1 MRVLRLDLQH
11 APGLTTGLPPLE
23 LEGGLTLLVGPNAS
37 GKSTLARS
45 IRALAWP
52 ELDRE
57 VRVAATCEVDGLAR
71 EVFLHG
77 GRADWSPAL
86 QGAFPDAAKHM
97 TGFGL
102 RSLLNGGE
110 GDQTLAQELFQ
121 ELAGGLDLDQA
132 AKAFDSPVQLSRG
145 HGQAKRLGK
154 ARGVLRTA
162 NNSAR
167 DSSAE
172 EQRLVDL
179 DQEIALAQAANQRRS
194 AGERLREL
202 VEAAATL
209 RALEQEG
216 ATFTAGLGAM
226 PEDIKEQI
234 QRFTEELRSAQHDLD
249 AATAEASRLE
259 AQLAEV
265 PVRVE
270 DLDGLRREIRDRAKR
285 LQGLVRQERE
295 LADARTSLAE
305 AQASLTGA
313 EARLR
318 PDAGEHERP
327 GPLGESLLEALATA
341 VVGVREATSREADLR
356 QRLKELDRRL
366 EGDGEG
372 SALKDVTQDDL
383 VGSIRDLREWLRS
396 PDGEAGE
403 GAPAPRALAAA
414 LIAAGAL
421 ALVAAVALDQPW
433 LSAGL
438 VLGGVGLGL
447 LRPAAAGANSASG
460 ASRDSRRAALGGSPL
475 APERWD
481 EPTVQARLSELEE
494 QRVVLERLE
503 KDRSDREAVREDL
516 GQAERER
523 EGAESARASAAEAA
537 GVSLEFADLGALL
550 QAQRLRACIEAASEV
565 MGLEGKCEHLSK
577 EVARERSEHRGWIE
591 DRLPGG
597 AERPVVDAAAAET
610 SLEALGDLCDEVR
623 ELERSREQAAEAQ
636 DGARARVEEATA
648 SLAGAWASA
657 GVEPDQ
663 HGALDLRLDERGR
676 WLQHEQQRRGART
689 RLELARERY
698 GHGEPLRDLRGEEAE
713 RCSPEEI
720 DGWVREDEQAA
731 GRLDG
736 LNEERGSILGKLEVV
751 RDGDELEDALAEV
764 RAAEQEI
771 QDARAVA
778 AEDLCARLL
787 LDDARPSLDDAAVP
801 AVLEKARDRFKRF
814 THGGWQIDLD
824 PAGGFR
830 ARDVAQGRERSLEE
844 LSDGTRAQLLLA
856 ARLASLECSEG
867 SLGPLPLCL
876 DEALSTTDPGRF
888 AAIAA
893 VLFDEVDRG
902 RQVIYLTADP
912 GEVQQW
918 LALCEAA
925 GRPRPQV
932 VDLSKGSGGG
942 ADWSHALPAGPA
954 ERDPLPDPAGH
965 DAGSYARAL
974 GVPAPDGARSVA
986 GWHLWLVLRHDLAA
1000 LRRCL
1005 ERRVGSIGVWESV
1018 RGDGLIEAAIDPE
1031 TCARAD
1037 DLIGLTRA
1045 LARFWQVGR
1054 GRPVTWKDVEESG
1067 GVSDSFEAAAR
1078 ELLLEHERDPAAFL
1092 AAVRGLSRFR
1102 AKNAD
1107 KLEAHLHGV
1116 GCLSHEDPMGREA
1129 LVVRSL
1135 AACPEAAVRLGE
1147 EAATHVEWVIEL
1159 LSAVE
1164 SGAASPEQPASDP
1177 GEPAGAGEGGSL

>member
-1 MRVLRLDLQH
+1 MRVRRLELQH

-57 VRVAATCEVDGLAR
+57 VRVAATCEVDGTER
-71 EVFLHG
+71 EVFLNG

-132 AKAFDSPVQLSRG
+132 AKAFASPAQLTRG
-145 HGQAKRLGK
+145 HGQAKRLSK
-154 ARGVLRTA
+154 AQQALQVAT
-162 NNSAR
+162 SKAR

-172 EQRLVDL
+172 EQRLVDF
-179 DQEIALAQAANQRRS
+179 DREIALAQAASQRS
-194 AGERLREL
+194 ASGERLREL

-216 ATFTAGLGAM
+216 ATFAAGLGDM

-234 QRFTEELRSAQHDLD
+234 QRFAEELRSAQHDLD
-249 AATAEASRLE
+249 AAAAKAKRIE

-270 DLDGLRREIRDRAKR
+270 DLDGLRLEIRDRAKR
-285 LQGLVRQERE
+285 LQELVRQERE

-318 PDAGEHERP
+318 PDAGEQGAPE
-327 GPLGESLLEALATA
+327 PLSESLLEALATA
-341 VVGVREATSREADLR
+341 VAGVREATSREADLR

-366 EGDGEG
+366 DGDAEGV
-372 SALKDVTQDDL
+372 ALKDVTQDDL

-396 PDGEAGE
+396 PDGEVRE

-421 ALVAAVALDQPW
+421 ALVAAIALDQPW

-447 LRPAAAGANSASG
+447 LRPAAAGATGASG
-460 ASRDSRRAALGGSPL
+460 ASRDSRRAALRGSPL

-494 QRVVLERLE
+494 QRVVRGRLE

-516 GQAERER
+516 GQAEQER

-565 MGLEGKCEHLSK
+565 AGLERKCAHLSE
-577 EVARERSEHRGWIE
+577 EVARELSDHRGWIE
-591 DRLPGG
+591 ARLPGG
-597 AERPVVDAAAAET
+597 AERPVEDAAAAET

-623 ELERSREQAAEAQ
+623 ELERSREQAGEEQ
-636 DGARARVEEATA
+636 EGARARVTKATA
-648 SLAGAWASA
+648 ALAAAWASA
-657 GVEPDQ
+657 GVEPDE

-676 WLQHEQQRRGART
+676 WLRHEQERKAALT
-689 RLELARERY
+689 RLGLARERY
-698 GHGEPLRDLRGEEAE
+698 GNGEALRDLRGEEAE
-713 RCSPEEI
+713 QCSPDEI
-720 DGWVREDEQAA
+720 DGWLREDQEAA
-731 GRLDG
+731 ARLNG
-736 LNEERGSILGKLEVV
+736 LNEERGSILGKLDVI
-751 RDGDELEDALAEV
+751 RDGAEMEDALAEV

-771 QDARAVA
+771 QDARALA

-787 LDDARPSLDDAAVP
+787 LGDARPSLDDAAVP

-830 ARDVAQGRERSLEE
+830 ARDVAQDRERSLEE

-888 AAIAA
+888 SAIAD
-893 VLFDEVDRG
+893 VLFDEVDGG

-918 LALCEAA
+918 LAICKAA
-925 GRPRPQV
+925 GRSEPQV
-932 VDLSKGSGGG
+932 VDLSKGGSDG
-942 ADWSHALPAGPA
+942 ADWSHALPSEPA
-954 ERDPLPDPAGH
+954 ERDPLPDPDGH
-965 DAGSYARAL
+965 DAGSYARAI
-974 GVPAPDGARSVA
+974 GVPAPDGAQAVT

-1000 LRRCL
+1000 LRQCL
-1005 ERRVGSIGVWESV
+1005 QRRVSSIGVWESV

-1031 TCARAD
+1031 TCAGVD
-1037 DLIGLTRA
+1037 DLIELTHA
-1045 LARFWQVGR
+1045 LARAWQLGR

-1067 GVSDSFEAAAR
+1067 GVSDNFEDAAR
-1078 ELLLEHERDPAAFL
+1078 ELLLEHERAPAAFL
-1092 AAVRGLSRFR
+1092 EAVRALPRFR
-1102 AKNAD
+1102 AKSAE
-1107 KLEAHLHGV
+1107 KLEAHLFDV
-1116 GCLSHEDPMGREA
+1116 GCLSHEAPLGRDA

-1135 AACPEAAVRLGE
+1135 AACPEAAERLGE
-1147 EAATHVEWVIEL
+1147 AAAAHVEWVIEL
-1159 LSAVE
+1159 LSAAE
-1164 SGAASPEQPASDP
+1164 PGAAASERPAGNP
-1177 GEPAGAGEGGSL
+1177 GEQAGAGEAGSP